1 MFEGAKI
8 RNEAMYISC
17 KVMKGAFE
25 LAKRRKMSVN
35 CNQDRRGLMDLMGWI
50 PSTSEIKKT

>member
-17 KVMKGAFE
+17 KVMNGAFE
-25 LAKRRKMSVN
+25 LAKGRKISVN
-35 CNQDRRGLMDLMGWI
+35 CNQDCRSLMDLMAWI
-50 PSTSEIKKT
+50 ASASEIKKT